1 MVIKIG
7 QIISHYKILSKL
19 GAGGMGEVYLAEDT
33 KLPRKVAL
41 KFLAQAYADFPEFKA
56 RFKREAEAA
65 AAIRHPNII
74 VIHEIGEFA
83 NRPYF
88 VMEYIEGESLGELIA
103 RKELQVHEVI
113 DILIQFCE
121 GLKKA
126 HQQGVIHRDVKP
138 SNILIDH
145 DGLVK
150 IVDFGLA
157 KLRDGSKIT
166 EEGARMGTIPYMSP
180 EQDLGQELDQR
191 SDIFS
196 LGVVLY
202 ELITRRLPF
211 QGAPEAIS
219 YARLHLEPEP
229 LARYKRG
236 VSEGLQRILDK
247 ALDKDRDTRYQNV
260 ESILAD
266 LKKERKLFSSLPS
279 STVSMPPVTPPKP
292 ETRRRRKLLPA
303 LSAVVVIL
311 LAGLAAYL
319 YFGQK
324 PPVNKPVLPEKAPV
338 SISSNP
344 AGATVFR
351 NGDSIG
357 VTPLNI
363 SAMDGETI
371 KLRIRKSNY
380 YAIDTTIV
388 ARTGQDSTFSF
399 SLIKLPAPSISSIPP
414 KISRVGVLEITSS
427 PAGAAIRLDG
437 REAGLTPKT
446 IRDLDAGIH
455 QISLRKKGY
464 KADSVSARVIAG
476 QVLPLDFKLTA
487 LPGTL
492 KVTVKPYG
500 AIFIDGKLYEENTRQ
515 LFTQELPPGTYRLRV
530 VNPDSG
536 AWEKSVNIE
545 SEALLEIQI
554 DFTKTYKLTITSTPI
569 LGEIFVDGKY
579 RGSAPKSLTLRAG
592 QHTIEARREGYEGEV
607 KVINLENDWQEPLKL
622 ILRKI
627 P

>member
-1 MVIKIG
+1 MTVELN
-7 QIISHYKILSKL
+7 QIISHYKILRKL

-33 KLPRKVAL
+33 KLRRKVAL
-41 KFLAQAYADFPEFKA
+41 KFLARAYADSPDSKT

-65 AAIRHPNII
+65 AAISHPNIV

-88 VMEYIEGESLGELIA
+88 VMEYIEGESLDKLIA
-103 RKELQVHEVI
+103 RKELQVHDVI
-113 DILIQFCE
+113 DIFIQFCD

-126 HQQGVIHRDVKP
+126 HQKGVIHRDIKP

-157 KLRDGSKIT
+157 KLREGSKIT
-166 EEGARMGTIPYMSP
+166 EEGTRMGTIPYMSP

-202 ELITRRLPF
+202 ELITRQLPF
-211 QGAPEAIS
+211 QGPPEAIS
-219 YARLHLEPEP
+219 YARLHREPEP

-236 VSEGLQRILDK
+236 VSEGLQRILEK

-260 ESILAD
+260 DSILAD
-266 LKKERKLFSSLPS
+266 FKKERKLIWSLPP
-279 STVSMPPVTPPKP
+279 STVSMPTVTPPRP
-292 ETRRRRKLLPA
+292 ETRRRRELLPA
-303 LSAVVVIL
+303 LSAAAIL

-324 PPVNKPVLPEKAPV
+324 PPVNKPVLPEKVPV

-363 SAMDGETI
+363 FAMDREPI
-371 KLRIRKSNY
+371 KLRIRRLNY
-380 YAIDTTIV
+380 YAIDTTII
-388 ARTGQDSTFSF
+388 ARRGQDSTFSF
-399 SLIKLPAPSISSIPP
+399 ALIKLPAPSISTIPLQIP
-414 KISRVGVLEITSS
+414 RVGVLEITSS
-427 PAGAAIRLDG
+427 PSGAAIRLDG
-437 REAGLTPKT
+437 RVAGMTPKT
-446 IRDLDAGIH
+446 IRDLNEGIH

-464 KADSVSARVIAG
+464 KEDSASVRVIAG
-476 QVLPLDFKLTA
+476 QVSPLDFKLIV

-492 KVTVKPYG
+492 KVTVKPNG
-500 AIFIDGKLYEENTRQ
+500 SIFIDGKPYEEITR
-515 LFTQELPPGTYRLRV
+515 LFTQELPPKTYRLRV

-536 AWEKSVNIE
+536 AWEKTVVIE
-545 SEALLEIQI
+545 SETQLEIPI
-554 DFTKTYKLTITSTPI
+554 DFTKTYKLTITSTPV

-579 RGSAPKSLTLRAG
+579 RGSAPKQLVLRLG
-592 QHTIEARREGYEGEV
+592 QHAVKARREGYVEADT
-607 KVINLENDWQEPLKL
+607 VINLENDWPQPLKL
-622 ILRKI
+622 NLRKI